1 MTTARYLSP
10 AWHEQVL
17 VLAQGVPEK
26 PGATANVGYHV
37 TGGPEGDIHYFMV
50 VVDGRVREQALG
62 DRDDLDVTLVSTYD
76 DSVRVQRGELDANAA
91 FMQGK
96 VKVANGGRMGKLMA
110 LMPLTMSP
118 DYKRISAEI
127 RAITEF

>member
-1 MTTARYLSP
+1 MARYLTP
-10 AWHEQVL
+10 EWHKQA
-17 VLAQGVPEK
+17 LALSQTFPEK

-37 TGGPEGDIHYFMV
+37 TGGPDGDIHYFMV
-50 VVDGRVREQALG
+50 IVDGRVTQQALG

-127 RAITEF
+127 RSITEF